1 MWGWQAGFAT
11 LQFLRECE
19 WPYDELGPDGIPVG
33 ISWLEISIAIMLKL
47 GTYLPVQ
54 RKGSDGE
61 TYLVFVSSLAAAQMH
76 HTTLVELAQVANS
89 LYHQVLNLIPERMT
103 PDIPEGRVK
112 SLYMLGESFQ
122 GTGLLLGPSFPGQER
137 VVQLAQE
144 YIISNRTLLDLG
156 LQGCDQWPRDQ
167 RNNQMKWDRGIT
179 RPEGWWERWKRF
191 ETDRVYHRF
200 WPFSFIRRV
209 EMRETMDAA
218 ASTLRQRP
226 GGGPTD
232 KVKRP

>member
-1 MWGWQAGFAT
+1 MPTPRRDPFQLLCNWKPRTIWTPPRRHQCQGLPLCMWGWQAGFAT

-144 YIISNRTLLDLG
+144 YILSNRTLLDLG

-179 RPEGWWERWKRF
+179 RPEG
-191 ETDRVYHRF
+191 
-200 WPFSFIRRV
+200 
-209 EMRETMDAA
+209 
-218 ASTLRQRP
+218 
-226 GGGPTD
+226 
-232 KVKRP
+232 